1 MRDIINFK
9 GRKMVRQKLSRVL
22 GNWGV
27 FSTGTEK
34 ISNIRERCSVEGGG
48 GDVCGGLGWL

>member
-22 GNWGV
+22 GNWGA

-34 ISNIRERCSVEGGG
+34 ISNIRERCSVEEGGG
-48 GDVCGGLGWL
+48 CL

>member
-1 MRDIINFK
+1 
-9 GRKMVRQKLSRVL
+9 MVRQKLSRVL